1 MGGRGSAGETG
12 QRRRLSSGSAC
23 KRGGAYQRADALLA
37 GSHASPQ
44 SSARTARGAGPMLVQ
59 ADLRQFPAH
68 SERHEKHAEHVV
80 IEVAHAGCLRRR
92 DAARPCEAAV
102 PCISV
107 ICTTAA
113 RASGPARTAT
123 IVALCAG
130 WDIYGIGALPG
141 KVRLRCVFSHGI
153 TKNRCYQ
160 PSFCTVG
167 GKGPKWSYQP
177 CHPCRGALSSSPVH
191 RALVLVLGTNIAV
204 LLDCS
209 KSSRQ
214 CSLPSLLTCTGIS
227 SVAFLPYLL
236 RAQGERER
244 DLPTPY
250 LLGGMSYPGDM
261 APRVAVFWH
270 K

>member
-12 QRRRLSSGSAC
+12 QRRRLSGGSAC

-113 RASGPARTAT
+113 RLRP
-123 IVALCAG
+123 CQ
-130 WDIYGIGALPG
+130 
-141 KVRLRCVFSHGI
+141 KVRPWPHFWAARIYMKSVPCPKICSPDWTVRGSRSDFRGSSFS
-153 TKNRCYQ
+153 T
-160 PSFCTVG
+160 PLFFSFDELSIACATLTTCTHHA
-167 GKGPKWSYQP
+167 PP
-177 CHPCRGALSSSPVH
+177 CCWRSIFLSGSSS
-191 RALVLVLGTNIAV
+191 RSTSAG
-204 LLDCS
+204 
-209 KSSRQ
+209 
-214 CSLPSLLTCTGIS
+214 
-227 SVAFLPYLL
+227 
-236 RAQGERER
+236 
-244 DLPTPY
+244 
-250 LLGGMSYPGDM
+250 
-261 APRVAVFWH
+261 
-270 K
+270 

>member
-12 QRRRLSSGSAC
+12 QRRRLSGGSAC

-113 RASGPARTAT
+113 RLRPCQKVRPWPHFWAARIYMKSVPCPKSAAMA
-123 IVALCAG
+123 ALLG
-130 WDIYGIGALPG
+130 RPYIYEIGALPR
-141 KVRLRCVFSHGI
+141 KVQVSTTYFTC
-153 TKNRCYQ
+153 
-160 PSFCTVG
+160 
-167 GKGPKWSYQP
+167 P
-177 CHPCRGALSSSPVH
+177 CA
-191 RALVLVLGTNIAV
+191 
-204 LLDCS
+204 
-209 KSSRQ
+209 
-214 CSLPSLLTCTGIS
+214 
-227 SVAFLPYLL
+227 
-236 RAQGERER
+236 
-244 DLPTPY
+244 
-250 LLGGMSYPGDM
+250 
-261 APRVAVFWH
+261 
-270 K
+270 

>member
-12 QRRRLSSGSAC
+12 QRRRLSGGSAC

-130 WDIYGIGALPG
+130 WDIYGIGALPR
-141 KVRLRCVFSHGI
+141 KQHVI
-153 TKNRCYQ
+153 T
-160 PSFCTVG
+160 
-167 GKGPKWSYQP
+167 
-177 CHPCRGALSSSPVH
+177 
-191 RALVLVLGTNIAV
+191 
-204 LLDCS
+204 
-209 KSSRQ
+209 
-214 CSLPSLLTCTGIS
+214 
-227 SVAFLPYLL
+227 
-236 RAQGERER
+236 RER
-244 DLPTPY
+244 TRVCVRARSECERGRDLQRTKC
-250 LLGGMSYPGDM
+250 LASL
-261 APRVAVFWH
+261 
-270 K
+270 

>member
-12 QRRRLSSGSAC
+12 QRRRLSGGSAC

-68 SERHEKHAEHVV
+68 SERHEKHAQHVV

-130 WDIYGIGALPG
+130 WYIYEIGALPKKIQG
-141 KVRLRCVFSHGI
+141 ADRQSDTLARSRRVFVS
-153 TKNRCYQ
+153 
-160 PSFCTVG
+160 SFIRVC
-167 GKGPKWSYQP
+167 
-177 CHPCRGALSSSPVH
+177 A
-191 RALVLVLGTNIAV
+191 RA
-204 LLDCS
+204 
-209 KSSRQ
+209 
-214 CSLPSLLTCTGIS
+214 
-227 SVAFLPYLL
+227 
-236 RAQGERER
+236 
-244 DLPTPY
+244 
-250 LLGGMSYPGDM
+250 
-261 APRVAVFWH
+261 RVDP
-270 K
+270 